1 VLGGDFGDVY
11 LVPGWDGYTMD
22 KGASTT
28 DFSFFAEHKYSRER
42 FQATAGAM
50 LNYHYGPTGDSS
62 YFFAPS
68 LDVLYR
74 LTPDASLYATIN
86 RSMRYPTYTDLYY
99 NRGGAQGSINLR
111 PESAWNYELG
121 YKQKSGQVYNSGAL
135 FHRRSKD
142 LIDWVQYAGD
152 PIAYA
157 SNITSLALTGIEG
170 GTQYNASKRK
180 ALLRNATIQ
189 AAFMRGITPEVD
201 FSSLYALDYLQA
213 KINARATQR
222 LGLGFFLNYSIT
234 LQDRMGTYMSAGG
247 DEVKYDPFA
256 LVDFKLYYA
265 PAGGIFKRQF
275 PFQAFVN
282 INNALDASYYDR
294 GNVIQPGRWVSTG
307 LEFRFR

>member
-1 VLGGDFGDVY
+1 
-11 LVPGWDGYTMD
+11 
-22 KGASTT
+22 
-28 DFSFFAEHKYSRER
+28 
-42 FQATAGAM
+42 
-50 LNYHYGPTGDSS
+50 
-62 YFFAPS
+62 
-68 LDVLYR
+68 
-74 LTPDASLYATIN
+74 
-86 RSMRYPTYTDLYY
+86 
-99 NRGGAQGSINLR
+99 
-111 PESAWNYELG
+111 
-121 YKQKSGQVYNSGAL
+121 
-135 FHRRSKD
+135 
-142 LIDWVQYAGD
+142 
-152 PIAYA
+152 
-157 SNITSLALTGIEG
+157 LALTGIEG
-170 GTQYNASKRK
+170 GMQYNASKRK

-189 AAFMRGITPEVD
+189 AAFMRGVTPEVD